1 MEDSDEERSVTFFSC
16 PYLGGLAELNDERE
30 RHIEAEH
37 DDLLPKRRE
46 YIAPTLDNP
55 DRVQISPGDPEA
67 RIFSRWYPELAKY
80 VIVVVIIHPGPRN
93 WIITAYIAQRPARG
107 ETEWQ
112 RN

>member
-1 MEDSDEERSVTFFSC
+1 MEDNDEERSVTFFSC
-16 PYLGGLAELNDERE
+16 SYLGGQVELNEERE
-30 RHIEAEH
+30 RHIAAEH
-37 DDLLPKRRE
+37 DDLLPRRRE

>member
-1 MEDSDEERSVTFFSC
+1 MENDDEERSVTFFSC
-16 PYLGGLAELNDERE
+16 PYLGGLVELNDERE
-30 RHIEAEH
+30 RHIESEH
-37 DDLLPKRRE
+37 DELLPRHRE

-55 DRVQISPGDPEA
+55 DRVQISPTDPQA

-93 WIITAYIAQRPARG
+93 WIINAYIAQRPARG